1 MVAGGLWVVAPSAV
15 FGADVSAP
23 TQPGVVT
30 VSSVTASTAVLKWGG
45 STDNVGVTG
54 YQVWRATSASGPFS
68 LIATTTLLSYANG
81 SLSTGTTRYYQVT
94 ATDAAGNVSL
104 PTPYLA
110 ADTLAPLAP
119 TNLAVSADG
128 VTLGGS
134 GEAGELFV
142 DGTAD
147 PEPEPV
153 PEPSPPVHRPGP
165 VPTAP
170 EDDHFVPPEPPPL
183 PRLGPPAVVGLVLL
197 VLGLVLVST
206 PAWVGVPPVYGLPLG
221 LLSLASGLG
230 WLVLRLWPSPPDDD
244 GPGGDDDGAVI

>member
-1 MVAGGLWVVAPSAV
+1 MDRDPDERPTGGPVDPRDDSDPFDAIVAG
-15 FGADVSAP
+15 
-23 TQPGVVT
+23 
-30 VSSVTASTAVLKWGG
+30 
-45 STDNVGVTG
+45 
-54 YQVWRATSASGPFS
+54 WRAE
-68 LIATTTLLSYANG
+68 
-81 SLSTGTTRYYQVT
+81 GTVPEWPSPPPPG
-94 ATDAAGNVSL
+94 TDKLWFAEPDGG
-104 PTPYLA
+104 
-110 ADTLAPLAP
+110 DAP
-119 TNLAVSADG
+119 ADG
-128 VTLGGS
+128 RVDLTKHPRPRDDADAGRDGGLTSDLELRGGS

-147 PEPEPV
+147 PEPEPMS
-153 PEPSPPVHRPGP
+153 EPSPPVHRPG
-165 VPTAP
+165 PTAP

-206 PAWVGVPPVYGLPLG
+206 PTWVGVPPVYGLPLG